1 MSAPTPPPKPKIPAY
16 VLWGAGSAGMV
27 VGTIFGIAA
36 LSAKSTFDDHPT
48 YSQADKVHNYT
59 IASDVGLGA
68 GLVLLLGGTMFYF
81 MDDKDDAPAPQ
92 AKHKS
97 NPVAQVAFEP
107 ILSQQTRGGSFTLK
121 F

>member
-1 MSAPTPPPKPKIPAY
+1 
-16 VLWGAGSAGMV
+16 MV

-36 LSAKSTFDDHPT
+36 LSAKSSFDDHPT
-48 YSQADKVHNYT
+48 YSKADTVHNYT
-59 IASDVGLGA
+59 IASDVGFGA

-81 MDDKDDAPAPQ
+81 IEDKDEAAAPQ

-97 NPVAQVAFEP
+97 NPAARVAFEP
-107 ILSQQTRGGSFTLK
+107 ILSQQTRGGSFTFK

>member
-1 MSAPTPPPKPKIPAY
+1 M
-16 VLWGAGSAGMV
+16 WGAGSAGMV

-48 YSQADKVHNYT
+48 YSQADTVHNYT
-59 IASDVGLGA
+59 IASDVGFGA

-81 MDDKDDAPAPQ
+81 IDDKDEAAAPQ
-92 AKHKS
+92 AKNKS
-97 NPVAQVAFEP
+97 NSSAQIAFKP